1 MISTPW
7 QTNEHSDLVKI
18 GNLVNAVDPVFKPN
32 ANKKCRQRA
41 DVVPKA
47 ILWLGRTGLEI
58 SGLWY

>member
-18 GNLVNAVDPVFKPN
+18 GNLVNAVNPVFKPN

-58 SGLWY
+58 